1 MATNSIDYLV
11 GKHLKGFY
19 ELLEG
24 ESLHNNRGFDKQ
36 LNFVVEKENYRKTYN
51 QMSKAYVV
59 KLACLLVVPK
69 DIKKHNI
76 IN

>member
-36 LNFVVEKENYRKTYN
+36 LNFVVEKENYRKTFN
-51 QMSKAYVV
+51 QM
-59 KLACLLVVPK
+59 
-69 DIKKHNI
+69 
-76 IN
+76 